1 VGVTESEGELLE
13 RSCLF
18 QFFGERDESIS
29 GFDTAIN
36 PFSFTLFILFQITR
50 DEETVLGF
58 YSSNTEFY

>member
-1 VGVTESEGELLE
+1 MGVTESEGELLE

-58 YSSNTEFY
+58 